1 MLKRL
6 FPLFTIILFTL
17 SGLGSELTAQSSRK
31 IIREANQLMEVG
43 LYQDAIEILDPLVKE
58 NHAEATLLSGFS
70 RMSNEDKLDQA
81 IDLLSKAA
89 ELYPLK
95 KNSNNET
102 LEAHFYL
109 GQAYRLNGQAKKACE
124 KFRKVKAHT
133 NNPEFIANIDQEI
146 KYCENFIALR
156 ENPVDRE
163 IEHMGKIINS
173 PYEDHSPIVLYDES
187 TIYFTST
194 RPIDTLET
202 QYQDFENIFVS
213 HWRNHQWTEPKV
225 LEIPGYREAHRATVG
240 LTPDGQGLIFF
251 QNDGYQG
258 ALYITYRTFD
268 GWTMPEQLPPPIN
281 SGFNETH
288 ASFTPDGNTI
298 FFSSERPGGLGGK
311 DIYYSNKL
319 PDGTWGKPLNA
330 GKKINTALDEEG
342 PFIHPDGKTL
352 FFSSSSHNSMGG
364 YDIFKSTRS
373 GNDEWSEPENI
384 GYPINTPTDDLF
396 YLPVPNGQRV
406 YYASQQSGGLGQSD
420 LFVLHFPPSDNRS
433 MAVVSSHIFNSNN
446 QPAENAVISVNNLT
460 TNQTEGT
467 FRPNPQTGKFVAI
480 IPTAQEYELVIESEG
495 HQQYSKTF
503 DLETND
509 DYKSK
514 NRAIYLPAITLKSI
528 PEQE

>member
-1 MLKRL
+1 MLKRHH
-6 FPLFTIILFTL
+6 PAFTIIMITLFSL
-17 SGLGSELTAQSSRK
+17 ASQLTAQSPRK
-31 IIREANQLMEVG
+31 IIREANQLIEVG
-43 LYQDAIEILDPLVKE
+43 LYQDAIEMLDPLVKE
-58 NHAEATLLSGFS
+58 NHPEATLLAGFS
-70 RMSNEDKLDQA
+70 RMANEDDLNMA
-81 IDLLSKAA
+81 IDLLTKAV
-89 ELYPLK
+89 EMYPLK
-95 KNSNNET
+95 KHSSDET
-102 LEAHFYL
+102 LEANFYL
-109 GQAYRLNGQAKKACE
+109 GQAYRLDGQPEKACE
-124 KFRKVKAHT
+124 QFRNIKAHT
-133 NNPEFIANIDQEI
+133 NDPELISSIDQEI

-156 ENPVDRE
+156 KNPVDRE

-194 RPIDTLET
+194 RPIDTLNI
-202 QYQDFENIFVS
+202 QDSYFENIFVS

-225 LEIPGYREAHRATVG
+225 LEIPGYRQAHRATVG

-258 ALYITYRTFD
+258 ALFITYKTFD
-268 GWTMPEQLPPPIN
+268 GWAMPEQMPAPIS

-311 DIYYSNKL
+311 DIFYSNKL
-319 PDGTWGKPLNA
+319 PDGTWGKPINA
-330 GKKINTALDEEG
+330 GEKINTALDEES

-352 FFSSSSHNSMGG
+352 YFSSLAHNSMGG
-364 YDIFKSTRS
+364 YDIFKSTRND
-373 GNDEWSEPENI
+373 NDEWSQAQNI

-396 YLPVPNGQRV
+396 YLPVPSGQRV
-406 YYASQQSGGLGQSD
+406 YYASRQSGGLGQSD
-420 LFVLHFPPSDNRS
+420 LFILHFPPTDRRA

-446 QPAENAVISVNNLT
+446 QPAENAIISVTNLT

-467 FRPNPQTGKFVAI
+467 FRPNPLTGKFVAI

-495 HQQYSKTF
+495 HRQYTKTF
-503 DLETND
+503 DLEANE

-528 PEQE
+528 ADQE